1 MSKKKF
7 SFDVTGREIFPS
19 ERPIADA
26 LDAKYGRWGD
36 VVAQNLNVRK
46 RASASIRSALRSGKP
61 RESAFFGVVEE
72 ARKASG
78 GVKALNIHG
87 AKVHLLTATI
97 SELKTTAKSL
107 TVKTAAAKNSR
118 TAKAPKTPAKKAA
131 TKVAS
136 AKGTADNAGKSAVR
150 RTRNNPATSKTI

>member
-1 MSKKKF
+1 MSKRKF
-7 SFDVTGREIFPS
+7 SFDVTGREIFAS

-36 VVAQNLNVRK
+36 VVAQKSSVQK
-46 RASASIRSALRSGKP
+46 RASIRRALRSGKP

-78 GVKALNIHG
+78 VVEALNIHG
-87 AKVHLLTATI
+87 AKVHLLTTTI
-97 SELKTTAKSL
+97 SELKATAKSL

-131 TKVAS
+131 TKVPS

-150 RTRNNPATSKTI
+150 RTRNNPATSETI